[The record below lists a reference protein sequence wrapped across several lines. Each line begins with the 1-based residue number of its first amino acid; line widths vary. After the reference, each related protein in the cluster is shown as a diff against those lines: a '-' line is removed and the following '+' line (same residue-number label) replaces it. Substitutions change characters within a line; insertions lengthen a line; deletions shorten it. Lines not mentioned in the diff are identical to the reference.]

1 MSTSDSFFEMAK
13 SIQSSY
19 AGGSLQGQL
28 YALEKLKSHIEF
40 QIKDV
45 QARIDER
52 SDKSYATQVYYCMSI
67 GATRMEEAKV
77 VEVQAT
83 ES

>member
-28 YALEKLKSHIEF
+28 YALEQLKSHIES
-40 QIKDV
+40 QIKDI
-45 QARIDER
+45 QARIDETPTG
-52 SDKSYATQVYYCMSI
+52 KILNNLTQS
-67 GATRMEEAKV
+67 K
-77 VEVQAT
+77 
-83 ES
+83 